1 MNSLLINY
9 RKRRPLFRTLVSW
22 AAEENELVLQRV
34 SVAMNTNVHDK
45 PTQPA
50 DLEQSCAGDW
60 IRSAPSQA
68 GIHRIEAFFGA
79 EAYKPHR
86 HDTYSIG
93 CTISGVQSFD
103 YRGERSHSTA
113 GRLIVLHPDE
123 IHNGHAGSTE
133 GFHYRMLYL
142 EPSLVRKALGSSAST
157 LPFVREAV
165 FTDARLQRAVS
176 AAFEDIN
183 EVLEPTALDE
193 IVFLIAE
200 GLLAREQSIK
210 RVKKYSVDNRALQ
223 IALDFLDSNSDRTV
237 SSEELETVTG
247 QDRFALARQFRVALG
262 TSPYRYLLMR
272 RLDRARS
279 AIERDMR
286 LADVAALTGF
296 SDQAH
301 MTRHFTSTFGV
312 SPGRWQKLGHETRRK
327 SIRDGQLLPTHTLN
341 DGYRKS
347 SGSAAAVCRATV

>member
-1 MNSLLINY
+1 
-9 RKRRPLFRTLVSW
+9 
-22 AAEENELVLQRV
+22 
-34 SVAMNTNVHDK
+34 MNTNGDDQHVR
-45 PTQPA
+45 PTG
-50 DLEQSCAGDW
+50 LEQSCASDW
-60 IRSAPSQA
+60 VRSAPYQP
-68 GIHRIEAFFGA
+68 GIHRIEAYFGA

-93 CTISGVQSFD
+93 CTIGGVQSFD

-123 IHNGHAGSTE
+123 MHNGHAGSDE

-165 FTDARLQRAVS
+165 FSDARLQRAVF
-176 AAFEDIN
+176 AAFENFN

-200 GLLAREQSIK
+200 GLLAQDQSAK
-210 RVKKYSVDNRALQ
+210 QVKNYSVDNRALQ
-223 IALDFLDSNSDRTV
+223 RALEFLDANFDRTV
-237 SSEELETVTG
+237 SSEELEAVTS
-247 QDRFALARQFRVALG
+247 QDRFALARQFRIALG

-272 RLDRARS
+272 RLDRARA
-279 AIERDMR
+279 AIERDMK

-296 SDQAH
+296 NDQAH

-312 SPGRWQKLGHETRRK
+312 TPGRWQKLGHETRRH
-327 SIRDGQLLPTHTLN
+327 RMDNGHLLSPP
-341 DGYRKS
+341 S
-347 SGSAAAVCRATV
+347 